1 MEGPCERAFRT
12 EPRLDTLPMSLDT
25 LAAAHGG
32 LEDFRISAP
41 PEVMAMLKRLQ
52 DGNVLLNLNGSDG
65 AVYTTTLWSVDPAR
79 GLISFSAEAES
90 NQVQSLVESADA
102 VAVAYL
108 DSIKLQF
115 DAIGLVVVHNGR
127 NAVLN
132 CAMPRELFRF
142 QRRSGFRVRPLLRST
157 PTVRVRHPAIHEMSL
172 ALRVLDVSIGGCALF
187 LPDDVPPLQPGVVLN
202 GVQMDLDV
210 DTRVGVSLR
219 LQHVTSLNPESRGV
233 RLGCEIVNPSHDVS
247 RALQRY
253 IDQTQK
259 RQRMLGG

>member
-1 MEGPCERAFRT
+1 MPM
-12 EPRLDTLPMSLDT
+12 PLDALSAT
-25 LAAAHGG
+25 HGG
-32 LEDFRISAP
+32 LDDFRLSAV
-41 PEVMAMLKRLQ
+41 PEVLAMLKRLQ
-52 DGNVLLNLNGSDG
+52 DGNVIVHLNGSDG
-65 AVYTTTLWSVDPAR
+65 ANYTTTLWSIDPVR
-79 GLISFSAEAES
+79 GLISFSAEGEN
-90 NQVQSLVESADA
+90 NQVQALVESADA

-115 DAIGLVVVHNGR
+115 DAVGLVMVHNGR

-142 QRRSGFRVRPLLRST
+142 QRRSGFRVRPLLRSA
-157 PTVRVRHPAIHEMSL
+157 PMARVRHPSIHDMPL

-187 LPDDVPPLQPGVVLN
+187 LPDDVPPLPAGVVLN

-210 DTRVGVSLR
+210 DTRIHVTLR
-219 LQHVTSLNPESRGV
+219 LQHVTSINPDSRGV
-233 RLGCEIVNPSHDVS
+233 RLGCEIVNPSSDVS

-259 RQRMLGG
+259 RQRLLAGG

>member
-1 MEGPCERAFRT
+1 MPLQ
-12 EPRLDTLPMSLDT
+12 LDS
-25 LAAAHGG
+25 LAATHGS
-32 LEDFRISAP
+32 LAEFQITSQ
-41 PEVMAMLKRLQ
+41 PELVKTLKSLA
-52 DGNVLLNLNGSDG
+52 DASVLINLNGSDG
-65 AVYTTTLWSVDPAR
+65 AAYTTTLWAIDPAR
-79 GLISFSAEAES
+79 GIVSFSADADS
-90 NQVQSLVESADA
+90 NQVQALVEAEEA

-115 DAIGLVVVHNGR
+115 DVSGLVLVRGGKSS
-127 NAVLN
+127 ALN
-132 CAMPRELFRF
+132 CAFPRVVYRF

-157 PTVRVRHPAIHEMSL
+157 PVVRVRHPMIPDMAL

-202 GVQMDLDV
+202 SVQIELDM
-210 DTRVGVSLR
+210 DTRVSTSLR

-233 RLGCEIVNPSHDVS
+233 RLGCEIVDPSPEVL

-259 RQRMLGG
+259 RQRALAR